1 MPLPPG
7 DGEEKTSDES
17 SEPKLQ
23 FSYMECLIFTFHQLV
38 KTVSLIQLFL
48 YFHILFIYLH
58 VIMYL
63 FLLFLLFIF

>member
-23 FSYMECLIFTFHQLV
+23 FSFMECLIFTFHQLA

-58 VIMYL
+58 VMYL
-63 FLLFLLFIF
+63 FNRFYCFIF